1 MYSENTEDKLL
12 PVVGITMGDP
22 AGIGPELCL
31 RILRDDSVLSLC
43 TPAVFG
49 DEEILNRVA
58 KCCKLSPPPHTRSL
72 EEWKAKGITSVPLV
86 IDCAAIDASTV
97 RPGKVSPNCGKA
109 AQIYIEASVE
119 AALSGK
125 VDAITT
131 APVNKEAF
139 KLAEIPYPGH
149 TELLAALTGSKR
161 VCMMLVSEDIAV
173 SMVTTHIGYSEVSAK
188 ISSQRILEVIE
199 LTAEALARVRN
210 KTPRIVVCGLNPHA
224 GEQGLFGCGEE
235 QSAIEPAIAAAR
247 AQGIDVEGPLP
258 PDTTFIPQRRQDWDA
273 AVCMYHDQGHI
284 PFKMLAFD
292 TGVNITLG
300 MPIVRTSVD
309 HGTAFDI
316 AWKGQARWESMA
328 QAVSWAIRLTETRVR
343 D

>member
-1 MYSENTEDKLL
+1 
-12 PVVGITMGDP
+12 MGDP

-31 RILRDDSVLSLC
+31 RILEDDSVLSVC

-49 DEEILNRVA
+49 DEGILNRVA
-58 KCCKLSPPPHTRSL
+58 ECCGLSPPSNTRSL
-72 EEWKAKGITSVPLV
+72 EEWKAEGLTSVPLV
-86 IDCAAIDASTV
+86 IDCAAIEASTV
-97 RPGKVSPNCGKA
+97 RPGEVSPNCGKA
-109 AQIYIEASVE
+109 ALTYIEASVE

-125 VDAITT
+125 VDAVAT
-131 APVNKEAF
+131 APVNKKALQ
-139 KLAEIPYPGH
+139 LAKIPYPGH
-149 TELLAALTGSKR
+149 TEILAALTGSKR
-161 VCMMLVSEDIAV
+161 VCMMLASEDIAV
-173 SMVTTHIGYSEVSAK
+173 SMVTTHIGYTEVPAK
-188 ISSQRILEVIE
+188 LSSQRILEVIE

-224 GEQGLFGCGEE
+224 GEQGLFGFGEE
-235 QSAIEPAIAAAR
+235 QSLIEPAIATAR

-258 PDTTFIPQRRQDWDA
+258 PDSTFIPQRRQDWDA
-273 AVCMYHDQGHI
+273 AVCMYHDQGLI

-300 MPIVRTSVD
+300 LPIVRTSVD

-316 AWKGQARWESMA
+316 AWKGQARWESMV
-328 QAVSWAIRLTETRVR
+328 QAVSWAIRLAVAQVT